1 MFPPGRILVAVD
13 FSDCSRVALN
23 AAGRLAAQCDAELI
37 VLHALDPLLAEAARA
52 AGVDLAADTQLEL
65 TRFVHSAVAS
75 PDVRRLVVDGPAAD
89 TICVIARREQADVV
103 VVGAH
108 GNSPAVHAIFGSTT
122 ERVLQRSTI
131 SVFVVPFTWHAPEPC
146 GHDFAG
152 VGPVVVGVDFT
163 SGSGA
168 AAGAASQLAH
178 LLRTRLE
185 VIHVV
190 TPIAALGRWQEHA
203 ERAAL
208 ESTQHAQTEL
218 AHLVRGLRSDVTTTT
233 RIERGDVARRLT
245 EAAAT
250 DDGCRPMLVLGRHP
264 ASGHGASAGAVA
276 YRVLMAAAAP
286 VLVYLPMD

>member
-1 MFPPGRILVAVD
+1 MFPPSRVLVAVD
-13 FSDCSRVALN
+13 FSDCSRIALN

-37 VLHALDPLLAEAARA
+37 VLHALDPLLAEAARTT
-52 AGVDLAADTQLEL
+52 GVDLAADTRIEL
-65 TRFVHSAVAS
+65 TRFVHSAVVSRDAHCF
-75 PDVRRLVVDGPAAD
+75 VVAGPAAD

-103 VVGAH
+103 VIGAH
-108 GNSPAVHAIFGSTT
+108 GNSPVMHAIFGSTT

-131 SVFVVPFTWHAPEPC
+131 SVFVVPATWHAPEPC

-163 SGSGA
+163 SGSAA

-178 LLRTRLE
+178 VLRTRLD
-185 VIHVV
+185 VVHVV
-190 TPIAALGRWQEHA
+190 TPIAGPGRWHEYA

-208 ESTQHAQTEL
+208 DATQHAQAEL
-218 AHLVRGLRSDVTTTT
+218 AHLVRGLRPDVTTTI
-233 RIERGDVARRLT
+233 RIERGDVASRLS

-250 DDGCRPMLVLGRHP
+250 GDGYRPMLVLGRHS
-264 ASGHGASAGAVA
+264 ASAHGAAGAVA
-276 YRVLMAAAAP
+276 SRVLMAAAAP